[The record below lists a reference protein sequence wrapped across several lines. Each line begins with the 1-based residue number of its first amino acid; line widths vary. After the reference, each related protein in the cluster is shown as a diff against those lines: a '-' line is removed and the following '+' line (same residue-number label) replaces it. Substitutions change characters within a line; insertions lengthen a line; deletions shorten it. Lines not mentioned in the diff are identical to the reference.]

1 MLLSEAI
8 ESLAVASIAD
18 GRSARTVGDYRQK
31 LGTLLVFLGDRPVD
45 QVTASDLRQYIADLR
60 TRGKRYTGH
69 PVRPETEGGLS
80 PASVAGY
87 VRCVKRLFNFLQE
100 EEVINGNPARRIKG
114 SKPKRG
120 EPKGISRE
128 DLRAIL
134 KATAGDAPNEIR
146 NHALI
151 LFLADTGCR
160 VGGLVGLRLADL
172 DLDAGTALV
181 LEKGDK
187 PRRVFFS
194 ETTRVALAAWLA
206 IRPNLETPYLWVKL
220 GDKGVGQVMTTGA
233 VNEVLRRL
241 KATAGVKGP
250 CNPHSFRHGFAREYL
265 LSGGDMGTLADL
277 MGHSDIAT
285 TWQSYAIF
293 RTSELQAKHEKH
305 SPIATMGREGDL

>member
-8 ESLAVASIAD
+8 EALAVATIAD
-18 GRSARTVGDYRQK
+18 GRSPRTVGDYRQK
-31 LGTLLVFLGDRPVD
+31 LGTLLVFLGDRQVD
-45 QVTASDLRQYIADLR
+45 QVTTSDLRQYIADLR
-60 TRGKRYTGH
+60 TRGKRYAGH
-69 PVRPETEGGLS
+69 PHRPEEEGGLS

-100 EEVINGNPARRIKG
+100 EEVIAGNPARRIKG
-114 SKPKRG
+114 TKPARG
-120 EPKGISRE
+120 EPKGITRE

-146 NHALI
+146 NHAMV

-172 DLDAGTALV
+172 DMDAGTAKV
-181 LEKGDK
+181 IEKGDK
-187 PRRVFFS
+187 SRRVFFS
-194 ETTRVALAAWLA
+194 EVTRAALEAWLA
-206 IRPNLETPYLWVKL
+206 IRPAAETDSVWVKL
-220 GDKGVGQVMTTGA
+220 GDKGVGPVMTTGA

>member
-60 TRGKRYTGH
+60 TRGKRYADH
-69 PVRPETEGGLS
+69 PIRPETEGGLS

-172 DLDAGTALV
+172 DMDAGTALV

-194 ETTRVALAAWLA
+194 EVTRAALAAWLA
-206 IRPNLETPYLWVKL
+206 IRPNLETPNVWVKL
-220 GDKGVGQVMTTGA
+220 GDKGVGVVMTTGA